1 MRSIAPAIAF
11 ATGILCA
18 GAALA
23 DSSVRLLHFNDWHS
37 RIEPVSDNGA
47 ECPAGDPAAAC
58 TGGAARLAAAIAKAR
73 EQGGDVLLLNA
84 GDNFVGSLFY
94 TQYRGAVEAEL
105 LVRFGVDAMAIGNHE
120 LSNGE
125 AVLADFAAKVS
136 FPLLAANL
144 IAEPGSPLAG
154 RIAPSTVLEV
164 GGTRIGIVGAVTNSS
179 SIVSG
184 PGTTI
189 RLTGELEA
197 VAEAVKALEAE
208 GIDRIIAL
216 THVGY
221 PLDLEIARI
230 PGIDVV
236 VGGHSHTVLHNSRPD
251 AAGPYPTWVDNP
263 AGYRVPVVQAGAWS
277 MFLGD
282 LTVTFDDEGIVTA
295 AEGAPILLDA
305 SVGEDPAIRERIGEL
320 SGPIEALRARTIAEA
335 TDDIDGSRESCRA
348 RECAMG
354 NLVAD
359 AMLERAAASG
369 VTIAV
374 VNGGAIRT
382 SIARG
387 EVSRG
392 NIIEALP
399 FGNTLATFRL
409 KGADLVAALEHGVS
423 GIEDGRGRFPQVA
436 GLRMRVDLNM
446 PAGGGRVS
454 GVEVRDSA
462 GNWIPIDAEAIY
474 GVATNNYLRQGGD
487 GYAIF
492 RDKAADAYDFG
503 PGLDELVADYLM
515 ARKAYTP
522 YTDGR
527 IAMIA
532 RTGG

>member
-1 MRSIAPAIAF
+1 
-11 ATGILCA
+11 
-18 GAALA
+18 
-23 DSSVRLLHFNDWHS
+23 
-37 RIEPVSDNGA
+37 
-47 ECPAGDPAAAC
+47 
-58 TGGAARLAAAIAKAR
+58 
-73 EQGGDVLLLNA
+73 
-84 GDNFVGSLFY
+84 
-94 TQYRGAVEAEL
+94 
-105 LVRFGVDAMAIGNHE
+105 
-120 LSNGE
+120 
-125 AVLADFAAKVS
+125 
-136 FPLLAANL
+136 
-144 IAEPGSPLAG
+144 
-154 RIAPSTVLEV
+154 
-164 GGTRIGIVGAVTNSS
+164 
-179 SIVSG
+179 
-184 PGTTI
+184 
-189 RLTGELEA
+189 
-197 VAEAVKALEAE
+197 
-208 GIDRIIAL
+208 
-216 THVGY
+216 
-221 PLDLEIARI
+221 
-230 PGIDVV
+230 
-236 VGGHSHTVLHNSRPD
+236 
-251 AAGPYPTWVDNP
+251 AGPYPTWVDNP

-446 PAGGGRVS
+446 P
-454 GVEVRDSA
+454 
-462 GNWIPIDAEAIY
+462 
-474 GVATNNYLRQGGD
+474 
-487 GYAIF
+487 
-492 RDKAADAYDFG
+492 
-503 PGLDELVADYLM
+503 
-515 ARKAYTP
+515 
-522 YTDGR
+522 
-527 IAMIA
+527 
-532 RTGG
+532 